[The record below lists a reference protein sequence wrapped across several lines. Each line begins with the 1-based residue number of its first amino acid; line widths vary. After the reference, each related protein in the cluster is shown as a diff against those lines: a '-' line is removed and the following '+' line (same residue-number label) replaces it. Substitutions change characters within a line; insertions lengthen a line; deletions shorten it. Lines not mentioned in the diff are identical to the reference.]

1 MSTFTHDHYFSK
13 LWKILFQ
20 LKLDPKDKCTRYNHK
35 KDPSER
41 VKESE
46 QENQNSSKKGS
57 YLLTSLFPPSTSPQL
72 EAFFVIAHGVS
83 GESYIPTFERAG
95 LKVMTPLIF
104 IFITDN
110 NVDTLSDL
118 YPQVFNS

>member
-1 MSTFTHDHYFSK
+1 MLAIQPQERSYFKNCS
-13 LWKILFQ
+13 LYFF
-20 LKLDPKDKCTRYNHK
+20 
-35 KDPSER
+35 
-41 VKESE
+41 ESE
-46 QENQNSSKKGS
+46 QGNQNSSKKGS
-57 YLLTSLFPPSTSPQL
+57 YFLTSLFPPSTSPQL

-83 GESYIPTFERAG
+83 GESYNVICFPTFERAG

>member
-1 MSTFTHDHYFSK
+1 MHAVQPQERSYFKNCS
-13 LWKILFQ
+13 LYFF
-20 LKLDPKDKCTRYNHK
+20 
-35 KDPSER
+35 
-41 VKESE
+41 ESE
-46 QENQNSSKKGS
+46 QENQNSSKNGS
-57 YLLTSLFPPSTSPQL
+57 YFLTSLFPPSTSPQL